1 MRGAVQQIERF
12 ASALAEVLNDITALE
27 VNTMVVS
34 EITGTKF
41 LPEDA
46 YQALYKIYSTKQEE
60 IRYEPIRRSFEGSC
74 RDCMKKMQVSS
85 DSVSMVPDPNTRQG
99 RAMVDRLLA
108 EGDFLRSLRKLS
120 ELAALMGGDRA
131 GQNNIAD
138 IIYAQTVIQIDGDVI
153 NRFHEQ
159 LLSQRLSREDK
170 DFLIRVHSEA
180 VISGEENWR
189 GLLKFLFGLVQ
200 DIISRGRRSAGAI
213 PPSPNEPN
221 S

>member
-1 MRGAVQQIERF
+1 MRETVKQIERF
-12 ASALAEVLNDITALE
+12 ASALAEALNDITALE

-46 YQALYKIYSTKQEE
+46 IRHYTNYSTKQEE
-60 IRYEPIRRSFEGSC
+60 TRYGSIRQSFEGSC
-74 RDCMKKMQVSS
+74 RDCMKKMRVSS
-85 DSVSMVPDPNTRQG
+85 ESISMVPDPNTRQG
-99 RAMVDRLLA
+99 RTVDRFLA
-108 EGDFLRSLRKLS
+108 DGDFLRSLRKLS
-120 ELAALMGGDRA
+120 ELAALMGGARA
-131 GQNNIAD
+131 DQNNIAD

-170 DFLIRVHSEA
+170 DFLIKVHSEA

-189 GLLKFLFGLVQ
+189 GRLKFLVELVQ

-213 PPSPNEPN
+213 PPSSNEPN